1 MFYLQV
7 TQASQLYPHKVR
19 VIATSSSDKL
29 SAFLG
34 SAREWREEASIT
46 LIICIISTA
55 TISTVRVVVV
65 AIIIILVVVVVAVL
79 AVFVQKVVTI

>member
-1 MFYLQV
+1 M
-7 TQASQLYPHKVR
+7 R

-65 AIIIILVVVVVAVL
+65 VIIILVVVVAVL